1 MRFDH
6 LVVAVCDLDTAMVR
20 SQKLCFY
27 VEAGGNQPDFGSRD
41 TIIRFGLEFA
51 EV

>member
-6 LVVAVCDLDTAMVR
+6 LVVAERDLDTAKAR

-27 VEAGGNQPDFGSRD
+27 VEADGNHPDFCSCHA
-41 TIIRFGLEFA
+41 IIRFGLEFA